1 MQSEDTFC
9 DQISI
14 SYTKDLMKSKKAM
27 ITYVSSLTEN
37 GSAKTI
43 VSKSILNLHTS
54 LLHLNNILK
63 PEKLIKWC
71 SRKICAVHSLL
82 VTERFFKTNLSHTI
96 KWFWWQPAECV
107 SAGVSVSR
115 GQVAWDD
122 CVGVVLEENIDYNSF
137 FPGNFCWFTV

>member
-1 MQSEDTFC
+1 MSSEDTFC

-27 ITYVSSLTEN
+27 ITDVSSLTEN

-63 PEKLIKWC
+63 PEKLIK
-71 SRKICAVHSLL
+71 
-82 VTERFFKTNLSHTI
+82 
-96 KWFWWQPAECV
+96 
-107 SAGVSVSR
+107 
-115 GQVAWDD
+115 
-122 CVGVVLEENIDYNSF
+122 
-137 FPGNFCWFTV
+137 

>member
-9 DQISI
+9 DVISI

-27 ITYVSSLTEN
+27 ITDVSSLTEN

-63 PEKLIKWC
+63 PEKLIK
-71 SRKICAVHSLL
+71 
-82 VTERFFKTNLSHTI
+82 
-96 KWFWWQPAECV
+96 
-107 SAGVSVSR
+107 
-115 GQVAWDD
+115 
-122 CVGVVLEENIDYNSF
+122 
-137 FPGNFCWFTV
+137 

>member
-14 SYTKDLMKSKKAM
+14 SYTKDLMISKKAM
-27 ITYVSSLTEN
+27 ITDVSSLTEN

-63 PEKLIKWC
+63 PDKLIK
-71 SRKICAVHSLL
+71 
-82 VTERFFKTNLSHTI
+82 
-96 KWFWWQPAECV
+96 
-107 SAGVSVSR
+107 
-115 GQVAWDD
+115 
-122 CVGVVLEENIDYNSF
+122 
-137 FPGNFCWFTV
+137 